1 VISTSNWFRS
11 LVAAVSFAAFPIVGL
26 GASSALSFSARS
38 LNVGPGNPGLL
49 LALDAQGNA
58 YETAKVADPSGR
70 AWIRVTRTS
79 PQGAILASFQFG
91 SSGTDRPVAIRV
103 DAQGEVVIA
112 GSTSST
118 DFPVTTS
125 LVTDIKNGAAFVVK
139 LDTGLTGIIAST
151 LIGGGTGAGA
161 MDVDSAGNVYL
172 AGGTTATDF
181 PVTTGAYQ
189 TAPPGHD
196 SFGAATFGYVVEMSP
211 GLNRIVFAT
220 YYGSNT
226 VQCTG
231 SNCIGAWGQTEFS
244 ALAVDTSG
252 AIIASAGVFLSA
264 QTHTSGTTTVKFAPG
279 GGSVMWSTPIT
290 PNGSG
295 GQQYIRRL
303 TLDGSGNAVVV
314 GNATWGDAASAGA
327 LQSCDSFTPSG
338 GFVAKLSGS
347 SGAVQFL
354 TYFGCRVGTAS
365 PGLDPSVNSVAVD
378 PSGTIWITGT
388 ADPSSLPA
396 TTFAPSGSSYLAAL
410 APDGS
415 SVEALYSAF
424 AAFDPTTGGPI
435 GMFGQALALTSAG
448 NPVTLG
454 GSGFLMLSTSSSG
467 PSLLGGVANSAGS
480 AASGLIAPAEIV
492 SFYGSGLGPAVPL
505 DAQIVNG
512 VVQST
517 LGGYQLLF
525 GGVAAPLLYIGANQI
540 NAIVPNEV
548 SGQDSVSVTL
558 VTPAGS
564 FPLADLYIR
573 PSEPEIFHDPVSGY
587 AIAINQDG
595 TLNSSTNPAHAG
607 WAVSI
612 WATGAGAPGNLGFP
626 PDGTIEPTQLDLL
639 RHPALPVSMI
649 ANNDSLEVDY
659 AGDSPGEVFGLTQ
672 VNFRLPQSLA
682 PYTNSL
688 SVNLQVGAAIGAPVP
703 VYVAP

>member
-1 VISTSNWFRS
+1 MTSMSNAGR
-11 LVAAVSFAAFPIVGL
+11 LVALSVLAFPL
-26 GASSALSFSARS
+26 GAVAASNALSFTAHS
-38 LNVGPGNPGLL
+38 LNLSSGDSVGL
-49 LALDAQGNA
+49 LALGSAGDAYIVG
-58 YETAKVADPSGR
+58 T
-70 AWIRVTRTS
+70 VTD
-79 PQGAILASFQFG
+79 
-91 SSGTDRPVAIRV
+91 SSGVAR
-103 DAQGEVVIA
+103 AQI
-112 GSTSST
+112 TKT
-118 DFPVTTS
+118 
-125 LVTDIKNGAAFVVK
+125 
-139 LDTGLTGIIAST
+139 
-151 LIGGGTGAGA
+151 
-161 MDVDSAGNVYL
+161 DSAGKVVASYRFGVRASVSAICVDHKGAVIVAGQGYEADFPSATFFGTATASPVAFVAKLDSAL
-172 AGGTTATDF
+172 AGITASAVIGGNRATAPAMATTAAESVSVDASDNIYIGGLTTATDF
-181 PVTTGAYQ
+181 PATTGAY
-189 TAPPGHD
+189 
-196 SFGAATFGYVVEMSP
+196 ATTSSGDGFLAELSS
-211 GLNRIVFAT
+211 GLNKIVFAT
-220 YYGSNT
+220 YYD
-226 VQCTG
+226 
-231 SNCIGAWGQTEFS
+231 I
-244 ALAVDTSG
+244 ALKSLVVDGSG
-252 AIIASAGVFLSA
+252 AIVGAGNYGYTVGSLWLEKHGE
-264 QTHTSGTTTVKFAPG
+264 TGTVVKFAAG
-279 GGSVMWSTPIT
+279 GGSVLWTE
-290 PNGSG
+290 GLAALGEVSG
-295 GQQYIRRL
+295 GIASLALDTSGDVVLVGSPVAMVQYDDQQIVARRKSADAPEL
-303 TLDGSGNAVVV
+303 CRDG
-314 GNATWGDAASAGA
+314 
-327 LQSCDSFTPSG
+327 P
-338 GFVAKLSGS
+338 GFVAKLSS
-347 SGAVQFL
+347 ASGAPVLF
-354 TYFGCRVGTAS
+354 TGYSCG
-365 PGLDPSVNSVAVD
+365 VNAVAVD
-378 PSGTIWITGT
+378 SADTIWITGT
-388 ADPSSLPA
+388 
-396 TTFAPSGSSYLAAL
+396 TYTGSYLAAL
-410 APDGS
+410 SSDGS
-415 SVEALYSAF
+415 SVLASYTASVTANPAYNNTVL
-424 AAFDPTTGGPI
+424 GLL
-435 GMFGQALALTSAG
+435 GQVVALTPAG
-448 NPVTLG
+448 YPVVLG
-454 GSGFLMLSTSSSG
+454 TEGFLMLSNNGGG
-467 PSLLGGVANSAGS
+467 PSLLGGVANAAGS

>member
-1 VISTSNWFRS
+1 
-11 LVAAVSFAAFPIVGL
+11 
-26 GASSALSFSARS
+26 
-38 LNVGPGNPGLL
+38 
-49 LALDAQGNA
+49 
-58 YETAKVADPSGR
+58 
-70 AWIRVTRTS
+70 
-79 PQGAILASFQFG
+79 
-91 SSGTDRPVAIRV
+91 
-103 DAQGEVVIA
+103 
-112 GSTSST
+112 
-118 DFPVTTS
+118 
-125 LVTDIKNGAAFVVK
+125 
-139 LDTGLTGIIAST
+139 
-151 LIGGGTGAGA
+151 
-161 MDVDSAGNVYL
+161 
-172 AGGTTATDF
+172 
-181 PVTTGAYQ
+181 
-189 TAPPGHD
+189 
-196 SFGAATFGYVVEMSP
+196 
-211 GLNRIVFAT
+211 
-220 YYGSNT
+220 
-226 VQCTG
+226 
-231 SNCIGAWGQTEFS
+231 
-244 ALAVDTSG
+244 
-252 AIIASAGVFLSA
+252 
-264 QTHTSGTTTVKFAPG
+264 
-279 GGSVMWSTPIT
+279 
-290 PNGSG
+290 
-295 GQQYIRRL
+295 
-303 TLDGSGNAVVV
+303 
-314 GNATWGDAASAGA
+314 
-327 LQSCDSFTPSG
+327 
-338 GFVAKLSGS
+338 
-347 SGAVQFL
+347 
-354 TYFGCRVGTAS
+354 
-365 PGLDPSVNSVAVD
+365 
-378 PSGTIWITGT
+378 
-388 ADPSSLPA
+388 
-396 TTFAPSGSSYLAAL
+396 
-410 APDGS
+410 
-415 SVEALYSAF
+415 
-424 AAFDPTTGGPI
+424 
-435 GMFGQALALTSAG
+435 
-448 NPVTLG
+448 
-454 GSGFLMLSTSSSG
+454 
-467 PSLLGGVANSAGS
+467 
-480 AASGLIAPAEIV
+480 
-492 SFYGSGLGPAVPL
+492 VPL